1 MYTNLV
7 YTGLVGA
14 LKNITFSASPDSIER
29 ARFRATLEKTTLNEK
44 FREWLDSY
52 ASRRPSIDEY
62 DQLMKQVSYARPGRK
77 FTREE
82 MNER

>member
-1 MYTNLV
+1 MYT
-7 YTGLVGA
+7 GFVGA

-29 ARFRATLEKTTLNEK
+29 ARRRATLERTTLNEK

-52 ASRRPSIDEY
+52 AFKKPTVDEV
-62 DQLMKQVSYARPGRK
+62 DRLLKSLSHVDPGRK

-82 MNER
+82 MNERAARR